1 MLSRISIFCG
11 ANAGYNKEFISLA
24 TKLGETL
31 ADKKID
37 VIYGGAKVGLMGA
50 VADGAL
56 NRGGKVIG
64 VIPHFLSGKEI
75 VHENLSELIYV
86 DTMHE
91 RKMKMN
97 DLSDG
102 VIALPGGF
110 GTMDEIFEMLTWAQ
124 LGLHKKPIGLLNW
137 NRFYDSL
144 IHQVQVMVNEGF
156 LKKINQDMLLIS
168 DDLDDILDRM
178 NEYIAPEVPKWL
190 DSENI

>member
-50 VADGAL
+50 VAT
-56 NRGGKVIG
+56 G

-102 VIALPGGF
+102 LSLFLG
-110 GTMDEIFEMLTWAQ
+110 DLAQ
-124 LGLHKKPIGLLNW
+124 W
-137 NRFYDSL
+137 MRSL
-144 IHQVQVMVNEGF
+144 
-156 LKKINQDMLLIS
+156 KC
-168 DDLDDILDRM
+168 
-178 NEYIAPEVPKWL
+178 
-190 DSENI
+190 